1 MKKKMNK
8 SHSNTFIAGGLAFGI
23 AEVLWLDIRLVFGES
38 SNWVLEPT
46 IRIILAGIL
55 IVSASIWCG
64 LQQSLSRAT
73 KFTMPL
79 MMYLGSCLSATIA
92 LFIVGPGNLWPIVLV
107 FDYIITAFFFL
118 VGFTICRFIQK
129 FMPSYH
135 CSQ

>member
-1 MKKKMNK
+1 MNK
-8 SHSNTFIAGGLAFGI
+8 SHSYTFIVGGLAFGT
-23 AEVLWLDIRLVFGES
+23 AEVLWLDIRLVLGES

-46 IRIILAGIL
+46 HRHNSAGIL
-55 IVSASIWCG
+55 NVSASIWCG

-79 MMYLGSCLSATIA
+79 MMYLGSCLSVTIA